1 MNVPGANRLREL
13 EGENAELTKLLAESH
28 LDNHALVLMQI
39 AGPGRANFSVLRG
52 FASPEH
58 RIPDC
63 RRNSALDAQTSD
75 CQRAFAYAM
84 HHFDGR

>member
-1 MNVPGANRLREL
+1 MNVPGASRLREL
-13 EGENAELTKLLAESH
+13 EGENAELMKLLAESH